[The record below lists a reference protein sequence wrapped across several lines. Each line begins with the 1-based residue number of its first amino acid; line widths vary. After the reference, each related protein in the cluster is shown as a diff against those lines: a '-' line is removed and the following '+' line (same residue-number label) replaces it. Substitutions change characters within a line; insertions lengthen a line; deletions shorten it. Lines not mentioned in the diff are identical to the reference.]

1 MPSPLLASVQSFETT
16 DSSSNSSP
24 DYSPESTAP
33 SSPSTVIIDHKLSH
47 TNRLPSHFPA
57 LPESTPPS
65 QVSSQDV
72 QTPDNWVV
80 RDGRLIRLTGK
91 HPFNCE
97 AKLSDLFAAGFL
109 TPTELFYVRNHG
121 AVPRVDEEL
130 ARNWS
135 LRVHGLVKNECALT
149 LDDLK
154 RKFPVVTLPVT
165 LVCAGNRRKEQN
177 MVLKGLG
184 FSWGAAGVST
194 ALFTGVYL
202 ADVLEYVQPIRP
214 AAKHVIFEGTDSL
227 PNGPYGT
234 SQRLSWAASK
244 EKGMLLAWAMNGLSL
259 TPDHGFPLRVVVPGQ
274 IGGRSVKWLNR
285 IEVSEEESQHYLHFF
300 DNKVLPTQLSPEQA
314 RDEKK
319 WWYDPKYLINDLN
332 VNSAIAKPDHEERVE
347 IPQPEDAKDLFYPI
361 RGYAYAGGGRRIT
374 RVEISLDEGTTWTLA
389 EITYPEDLYRT
400 VCYNDES
407 YGTLDLTERDT
418 CFCWCFWTFPI
429 SLSELSRSHS
439 IMCRAMDESLALQQ
453 RDMYWNPTGMMK
465 WFRIA
470 VHRVEVEGRTV
481 LQFEHP
487 TLAGTASGGWM
498 QRMKEAGQ
506 SVTTPIFGTLQTS
519 LNEPTTPSQ
528 PVEIISMKNPDIK
541 RVITIEELKAQPKE
555 QPWFVVDGE
564 VYDGTGYLADHPG
577 GADSIILTAGQ
588 DASEDFFAIHS
599 PDAKKKMAAFH
610 IGTLVKGEGS
620 LQADDSSDDEES
632 SHFLHKTKWKP
643 IKLQTITP
651 ISPDTS
657 IFRFALQ
664 TPEQRLGLPVGQ
676 HVFVRLKRKDTGEV
690 VQRAYTPVSREQ
702 EVGHI
707 DLLVKMYLP
716 TDEYPQGGKMS
727 IGFHQLIVDD
737 TIELK
742 GPLGSFVW
750 NGNGTALWKGIERR
764 VRNIGLI
771 CAGSGITPILQVL
784 RSVLEDSTDHE
795 TTLWL
800 LDSNRTE
807 QDILCR
813 DELLTFAERK
823 GRMKAHFTL
832 SKSPSEGWTFSTGRI
847 NDEMMKAHL
856 PSPDT
861 PDTLILICGPD
872 NLIKQTVKPGLERL
886 DRQQNQSANVSEKY
900 KLNKFNLFP
909 NLEDWYNHLAPI
921 IYMPSRTEMARRL
934 LVGIC
939 FYSIALALTNH
950 DTQLER
956 QNVKRSER
964 FLENATI
971 FGQET
976 SSITTRTA
984 RLRTNLPVFELI
996 YGRTADYE
1004 LGRALEE
1011 NMLVKGHPLSK
1022 LTYEVEPDLAMFN
1035 WMGFDQTKH
1044 ILRGTP
1050 PIAQPLP
1057 IPSGS
1062 PAYLDIYVYI
1072 GTDRSYRLRAV
1083 LGLIIREAS
1092 EITEPN
1098 SAPTVSLVPT
1108 DQQAS
1113 SPRGPVLGALITAC
1127 VLLALLIIGGI
1138 GWMISMRGYFKQDH
1152 RYSDTNSHHQS
1163 TIRPHRSNS
1172 PSIPSTS
1179 NRNTSITLT
1188 RRRVRTAD
1196 HEIQSPSKSGFQ
1208 LSPGQND
1215 TKGSSPHSA
1224 RKRAT
1229 TLLQTIQTRTIHGS
1243 PKIGLVNSTSRFSL
1257 DSSSITARKAF
1268 SPRLGLSQFSPS
1280 FTIEESPK
1288 KEKDSLGIEKS
1299 PIYMNSWSSALRL
1312 DPFHSPGQKAD
1323 SVVGIERERPIS
1335 PTPNKALRIRGNRTM
1350 SVSELFP
1357 PDHLGN
1363 ESGPGVAVDDSGI
1376 SPNRYDHTGNLGFMN
1391 DNSTQLGSSAQVT
1404 SQIPAI
1410 PSRAESYVERTNQ
1423 LGVALLNPPEDMH
1436 TKPVNGALGITFDSF
1451 FSPVKGQS
1459 NPEPR
1464 YGEVSS
1470 ERMVKIGHSQE
1481 TLATVYV
1488 TASESGVS
1496 PGVQSG
1502 QDSPNDGPG
1511 IPECVV
1517 IGSPITLH
1525 SQIVEFDNVATSP
1538 FITGPDTMI
1547 VSKGE
1552 IVYRALDTGNSSNS
1566 LRVEYGRADR
1576 SLRALDSFPAMLRG
1590 SLSCFPEDVSLNTPM
1605 LNTPVLPSTGT
1616 VRSDLTHR
1624 EESDIMLLPTDDL
1637 SQGCLVL
1644 TRVGENS
1651 VEQGKGADTNGN
1663 AGVLSF
1669 EVIQEASNL
1678 VIRSEGDS
1686 ILSPDLSEHT
1696 EQTDSIVSREQ
1707 DSNMRSSVD
1716 SIMRSRSS
1724 SG

>member
-214 AAKHVIFEGTDSL
+214 AAKHVVFEGTDSL

-453 RDMYWNPTGMMK
+453 RDMYWNPTGMMNNW

-498 QRMKEAGQ
+498 QR
-506 SVTTPIFGTLQTS
+506 
-519 LNEPTTPSQ
+519 
-528 PVEIISMKNPDIK
+528 
-541 RVITIEELKAQPKE
+541 VITIEELKAQPKE

-564 VYDGTGYLADHPG
+564 VYDGTGYLADHP

-620 LQADDSSDDEES
+620 LQA
-632 SHFLHKTKWKP
+632 
-643 IKLQTITP
+643 TIPVMMRNRLT
-651 ISPDTS
+651 SFTRLNTS

-690 VQRAYTPVSREQ
+690 CNELTHQSLENRKLVTLIYWSR
-702 EVGHI
+702 
-707 DLLVKMYLP
+707 
-716 TDEYPQGGKMS
+716 
-727 IGFHQLIVDD
+727 
-737 TIELK
+737 
-742 GPLGSFVW
+742 PLGSFIW

-784 RSVLEDSTDHE
+784 RSAEDGTDHE

-813 DELLTFAERK
+813 DEL
-823 GRMKAHFTL
+823 
-832 SKSPSEGWTFSTGRI
+832 KSPSEGWTFSTGRI

-900 KLNKFNLFP
+900 KLNEFNLFP

-956 QNVKRSER
+956 QNLKRSER

-1138 GWMISMRGYFKQDH
+1138 GWMISMREYFKQDH

-1243 PKIGLVNSTSRFSL
+1243 PKIGLTWSESVF
-1257 DSSSITARKAF
+1257 AEF
-1268 SPRLGLSQFSPS
+1268 H
-1280 FTIEESPK
+1280 IEESPK

-1299 PIYMNSWSSALRL
+1299 PIYMNSWSSALRTGTTNFTYSKQG
-1312 DPFHSPGQKAD
+1312 PPYS
-1323 SVVGIERERPIS
+1323 REQNNECKRVI
-1335 PTPNKALRIRGNRTM
+1335 
-1350 SVSELFP
+1350 P

-1404 SQIPAI
+1404 PQIPAI
-1410 PSRAESYVERTNQ
+1410 PSRAEK
-1423 LGVALLNPPEDMH
+1423 DMH

-1552 IVYRALDTGNSSNS
+1552 IVYGALDTGNSSNS

-1605 LNTPVLPSTGT
+1605 LNTPVLPSTELFVAT
-1616 VRSDLTHR
+1616 
-1624 EESDIMLLPTDDL
+1624 
-1637 SQGCLVL
+1637 
-1644 TRVGENS
+1644 
-1651 VEQGKGADTNGN
+1651 
-1663 AGVLSF
+1663 
-1669 EVIQEASNL
+1669 
-1678 VIRSEGDS
+1678 
-1686 ILSPDLSEHT
+1686 
-1696 EQTDSIVSREQ
+1696 
-1707 DSNMRSSVD
+1707 
-1716 SIMRSRSS
+1716 
-1724 SG
+1724 

>member
-1 MPSPLLASVQSFETT
+1 MIHSCHNSWCQPHPQAELDWLFIVLANHLPSIDMPSPLLARVQSFETT

-72 QTPDNWVV
+72 QTPDNWVM

-97 AKLSDLFAAGFL
+97 AKLSDLFAGFL

-244 EKGMLLAWAMNGLSL
+244 EKGMLLAWAMNGLPL
-259 TPDHGFPLRVVVPGQ
+259 TPDHGFPLRVV
-274 IGGRSVKWLNR
+274 
-285 IEVSEEESQHYLHFF
+285 LHFF

-319 WWYDPKYLINDLN
+319 WWYDPNDLN

-374 RVEISLDEGTTWTLA
+374 RVEISLDEGTTWTL
-389 EITYPEDLYRT
+389 YPVDHG
-400 VCYNDES
+400 ES
-407 YGTLDLTERDT
+407 ALTCT
-418 CFCWCFWTFPI
+418 INSCWCFWTFSI
-429 SLSELSRSHS
+429 SLSELSRSYS

-453 RDMYWNPTGMMK
+453 RDMYWK

-528 PVEIISMKNPDIK
+528 PVEIISMKNPGIK

-564 VYDGTGYLADHPG
+564 VYDGTGYLVDHPG
-577 GADSIILTAGQ
+577 GADSIILTGGQ

-620 LQADDSSDDEES
+620 LQVDDSSDDEES

-742 GPLGSFVW
+742 GPLGSFIW
-750 NGNGTALWKGIERR
+750 NGNGTALWKGIER
-764 VRNIGLI
+764 L
-771 CAGSGITPILQVL
+771 L
-784 RSVLEDSTDHE
+784 RSVLEDGTDHE

-886 DRQQNQSANVSEKY
+886 D
-900 KLNKFNLFP
+900 
-909 NLEDWYNHLAPI
+909 WYNHLAPI

-956 QNVKRSER
+956 QNLKRSER

-971 FGQET
+971 SGQET

-1288 KEKDSLGIEKS
+1288 KEKGSLGIEKS

-1404 SQIPAI
+1404 PQIPAI
-1410 PSRAESYVERTNQ
+1410 LSRAESYVERTNQ

-1451 FSPVKGQS
+1451 FSPVQGQS

-1552 IVYRALDTGNSSNS
+1552 IVYGALDTGNSSNS

-1651 VEQGKGADTNGN
+1651 VEQGEGADTNGN

-1678 VIRSEGDS
+1678 VMRSEGDS

-1716 SIMRSRSS
+1716 SIMRAKSERAPGASGGSS
-1724 SG
+1724 